1 MPKYIQIFVTV
12 LVSILIVGCSTLE
25 FPGAYKINIEQ
36 GNVITQDMVDQLK
49 PCMSMEQVEYV
60 MGTPLIKDSFNGD
73 RWDYVYNIKRGD
85 QPRKQHRISI
95 FFEYESL
102 KYFTGDF
109 IPSNVS
115 NQADSD
121 AVVPEQES

>member
-1 MPKYIQIFVTV
+1 
-12 LVSILIVGCSTLE
+12 
-25 FPGAYKINIEQ
+25 
-36 GNVITQDMVDQLK
+36 
-49 PCMSMEQVEYV
+49 MEQVEYV

-85 QPRKQHRISI
+85 QPRKQHRITI

-115 NQADSD
+115 DQADSD
-121 AVVPEQES
+121 AVAPQQES